1 MFFLLSKLLD
11 VLLSPLWWALLL
23 GLFAVK
29 WRGREPGRARR
40 CVARAGVALLIVFS
54 TEQVATRLL
63 RTLEESART
72 TLRDDDPPFDAVI
85 VLGGIVEEP
94 AMRSSRDRPSLND
107 NVERVLEALRLLRE
121 GRARHILLSAGSQ
134 AQSAD
139 QPQESTVLLEFLL
152 RSGVAREQIVLDTR
166 SRNTHENAVESAR
179 IVRERG
185 WTRLVAVTSAFHG
198 RRAQGTFR
206 AVGMNPRWVLV
217 DRRSRIAPRW
227 GALDLWIPRA
237 KSLWM
242 SEFVL
247 REMAGWWIYRAQGY
261 ARAE

>member
-23 GLFAVK
+23 GLFGVK
-29 WRGREPGRARR
+29 WRGHEPGRARKWA
-40 CVARAGVALLIVFS
+40 ARAGVALLIIFS

-63 RTLEESART
+63 RSLEDSART

-85 VLGGIVEEP
+85 VLGGMVEEP
-94 AMRSSRDRPSLND
+94 AMRSSSDRPSLND
-107 NVERVLEALRLLRE
+107 NVERVLEALRLFRE
-121 GRARHILLSAGSQ
+121 GRARNILVSAGSQ
-134 AQSAD
+134 SPSAE
-139 QPQESTVLLEFLL
+139 QAHESSVLLEFLL
-152 RSGVAREQIVLDTR
+152 RSGVARERIALDAR

-179 IVRERG
+179 IARERG

-206 AVGMNPRWVLV
+206 ASGLEPRWLLA
-217 DRRSRIAPRW
+217 DRRARVNARW

-237 KSLWM
+237 KSLAV
-242 SEFVL
+242 SEFAL

>member
-1 MFFLLSKLLD
+1 MFFVLSKLLD

-23 GLFAVK
+23 GLFAVP
-29 WRGREPGRARR
+29 WRGREPGRTRKWI
-40 CVARAGVALLIVFS
+40 ARAGIALLIVFS

-63 RTLEESART
+63 RSLENSAHT

-85 VLGGIVEEP
+85 VLGGMVEEN
-94 AMRSSRDRPSLND
+94 AMQSSTDRPSFND
-107 NVERVLEALRLLRE
+107 NVERVLEALRLFRE
-121 GRARHILLSAGSQ
+121 GRAHYILLAAGSPSSSTER
-134 AQSAD
+134 AR
-139 QPQESTVLLEFLL
+139 ESTVLLDFLL
-152 RSGVAREQIVLDTR
+152 RSGVERARIVLDTR

-185 WTRLVAVTSAFHG
+185 WTRLLAVTSAFHG

-206 AVGMNPRWVLV
+206 AVGLEPRWLLV
-217 DRRSRIAPRW
+217 DRRARVNPRW

-237 KSLWM
+237 KSLAV
-242 SEFVL
+242 SELAL

-261 ARAE
+261 ARAM